1 MLGLGHPPLA
11 DRSHGRRLLF
21 QPREGPAGDVLVCL
35 FLRGGADGL
44 HLVAPYGDAAY
55 YAQRPRIAVPRPD
68 DTRVP
73 AAQRGVALDGFF
85 ALNPALAPLRESF
98 QAGHLAIV
106 HAAGSP
112 DQSRSH
118 FSAMETMERGVADGA
133 TTGTGWLGRH
143 LQTAAA
149 GSHSPLRA
157 LAIGD
162 TLPQSLEGA
171 LGATAVDSLAAFRL
185 TLPAAWSTGF
195 HAALASLYA
204 EAEGP
209 LAEAGRETR
218 RLLQALEHLQ
228 PEKYRPEGGARYPN
242 SDFGRG
248 LAQIAQL
255 IKAQLGLEVACLDLG
270 GWDSHVGQE
279 PLLEGLMRDLA
290 GGLAAFHADLGSRID
305 RVTLLAMSEFG
316 RRVRENGGLGTD
328 HGRATCFWLMGGS
341 IRGGRVVAKSSPG
354 ACATRR
360 GRGSFPAAR
369 PRFAIFAGRTRECR
383 PHTTPIRISGERSCH
398 WCSSTRWPDVHPY
411 CSCTRPRSSNS
422 PP

>member
-1 MLGLGHPPLA
+1 MAKEIRLSRRQMLGLGHPPLE
-11 DRSHGRRLLF
+11 DRSIRKRLLF
-21 QPREGPAGDVLVCL
+21 QPHDGPAGDVLVCL

-44 HLVAPYGDAAY
+44 HLVAPYGDPPY

-68 DTRVP
+68 DQRVP
-73 AAQRGVALDGFF
+73 APQRGVALDGFF
-85 ALNPALAPLRESF
+85 ALNPALAPLREPY

-112 DQSRSH
+112 DQTRSH
-118 FSAMETMERGVADGA
+118 FSAMETMERGVGNGGTA
-133 TTGTGWLGRH
+133 GTGWLGRH
-143 LQTAAA
+143 LQSAPG
-149 GSHSPLRA
+149 GSRSPLRA

-171 LGATAVDSLAAFRL
+171 LGATAIDSLDAFRL
-185 TLPAAWSTGF
+185 SLPAAWSEGF
-195 HAALASLYA
+195 HTALASLY
-204 EAEGP
+204 EETEGP

-218 RLLQALEHLQ
+218 RLLRALEHLQ
-228 PEKYRPEGGARYPN
+228 PDRYRPEGGARYPN

-255 IKAQLGLEVACLDLG
+255 IKAELGLEVACLDLG

-290 GGLAAFHADLGSRID
+290 GGLVAFHADLGPRID

-328 HGRATCFWLMGGS
+328 HGRATCFWLMGGG
-341 IRGGRVVAKSSPG
+341 IRGGRVMADWPGLEEERLEGPGDLHVTIDYRDLLAEVVA
-354 ACATRR
+354 RR
-360 GRGSFPAAR
+360 LRNPLWKRVFPDYAPA
-369 PRFAIFAGRTRECR
+369 FHGLC
-383 PHTTPIRISGERSCH
+383 
-398 WCSSTRWPDVHPY
+398 Y
-411 CSCTRPRSSNS
+411 
-422 PP
+422 